1 MIDLNG
7 QSLRVLTEVLNN
19 LAPVELEGMRLFE
32 RLRPDSPR
40 LLPSVKGI
48 DRDTLRRATSEI
60 IDYTGRCQRMRS
72 RLIDLN
78 PVPLTGLI
86 LPEFGL

>member
-1 MIDLNG
+1 MINLNE

-19 LAPVELEGMRLFE
+19 LAPVELEGMRLLE
-32 RLRPDSPR
+32 WMRPDSPR

-60 IDYTGRCQRMRS
+60 IDYTGRCQQMCS
-72 RLIDLN
+72 RLSALN

>member
-7 QSLRVLTEVLNN
+7 QPLHVLTEVMNN
-19 LAPVELEGMRLFE
+19 LAPVELEGMRLLE
-32 RLRPDSPR
+32 QLRPDSHR
-40 LLPSVKGI
+40 LLPSVAGI
-48 DRDTLRRATSEI
+48 DREALRRATLEI

>member
-7 QSLRVLTEVLNN
+7 QPLRVLTEILNN
-19 LAPVELEGMRLFE
+19 LAPVELEGMRLLAQ
-32 RLRPDSPR
+32 LRPDSPR
-40 LLPSVKGI
+40 LLPSVIGI

-72 RLIDLN
+72 RMIALN
-78 PVPLTGLI
+78 PVPLTGLT